1 MAELVCGAGNGS
13 SLLLLSCPSSLP
25 ASLSKCQRRNV
36 DETGITWFFLPDT
49 PMDARWATHE
59 EKVQFVERVRSN
71 NQGSREKHFNKNQAI
86 EAFTDPFTWLLF
98 FLAVFNTLVVGG
110 LGTFNNLLINQAF
123 GFDVLTSQLLG
134 IPLSVGA
141 VCFYLLFAS
150 VV

>member
-1 MAELVCGAGNGS
+1 
-13 SLLLLSCPSSLP
+13 
-25 ASLSKCQRRNV
+25 
-36 DETGITWFFLPDT
+36 
-49 PMDARWATHE
+49 MDARWATHE

-71 NQGSREKHFNKNQAI
+71 NQGSRETHFNKKQAI

-110 LGTFNNLLINQAF
+110 LGTFNNLLISQAF

-141 VCFYLLFAS
+141 VCFYLLFA
-150 VV
+150 